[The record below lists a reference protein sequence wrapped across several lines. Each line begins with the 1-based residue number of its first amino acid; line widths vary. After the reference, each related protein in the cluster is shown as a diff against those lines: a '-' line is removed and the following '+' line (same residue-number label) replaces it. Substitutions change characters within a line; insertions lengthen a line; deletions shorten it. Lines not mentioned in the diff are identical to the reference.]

1 MLVAR
6 SLAVLEHMPEV
17 RIALSTKYFRP
28 FETFG
33 TILTLGH

>member
-1 MLVAR
+1 MVVAR
-6 SLAVLEHMPEV
+6 SFAVVEHVPEV